1 MELPWE
7 ICLEKKT
14 HSAIILVFHIMLGDV
29 HLLPVVFLDND
40 ADYTRLLTARFQR
53 VAQNTGISFS
63 IVLCASKAEQVLS
76 YASKH
81 PDGNLY
87 FLDIELQDVINGLA
101 VAQQLHVID
110 PRGHIVFVSAYEHYI
125 WEAMHAHVFDYLLKP
140 LTDEAISACLQGVMK
155 DRQEKPAFSRRL
167 VVKSGERTLLL
178 HQEEII
184 YLQVNG
190 SYLTAV
196 VTKGEPCKWYGRL
209 QQIAPLLD
217 ERLFVQINRNCLV
230 GIRYV
235 QEIDTGESTCLLV
248 NGEKLKISRRR
259 AVQLKKIFTD
269 LVKE

>member
-1 MELPWE
+1 MITGYDDFKYAQKALR
-7 ICLEKKT
+7 
-14 HSAIILVFHIMLGDV
+14 LG
-29 HLLPVVFLDND
+29 
-40 ADYTRLLTARFQR
+40 
-53 VAQNTGISFS
+53 
-63 IVLCASKAEQVLS
+63 
-76 YASKH
+76 
-81 PDGNLY
+81 
-87 FLDIELQDVINGLA
+87 
-101 VAQQLHVID
+101 
-110 PRGHIVFVSAYEHYI
+110 
-125 WEAMHAHVFDYLLKP
+125 VFDYLLKP